1 MKIQSCTRRIAFAAA
16 LFLFALPAHIPAQT
30 KGRIEFDAHVA
41 PTGGRPEP
49 VRQMTFYLLSKSM
62 DEVRSEALQ
71 LEPPPDFDKFV
82 DGLKESPE
90 LKTWMKKHRS
100 VELAGTEFTKSLTPD
115 EIVDIS
121 EFFDAYMSRNAGFK
135 GVGFPK
141 AKFKEKDKEA
151 NPEKYKLEKEEYVA
165 AIRKFIGTVPE
176 SVDGMDVDLT
186 EKNPSAKWQ
195 QQVSAHK
202 QRLDS
207 RTTEI
212 AQRRYLISQ
221 ADTNLDGQGSFA
233 GLAPGNYWISMV
245 GIEAISGDVRLRWN
259 LPVTV
264 RPGETSRVELTNLN
278 AEKSSNSAQNSSH

>member
-1 MKIQSCTRRIAFAAA
+1 MKTKLWYRRTAFAAA
-16 LFLFALPAHIPAQT
+16 LFLIALQAPLAAQIN
-30 KGRIEFDAHVA
+30 GRIEFEARVA

-62 DEVRSEALQ
+62 EDVRSEALQ
-71 LEPPPDFDKFV
+71 LEPAPDFDKFV
-82 DGLKESPE
+82 DDLKESPE

-100 VELAGTEFTKSLTPD
+100 ADLAGTEFTKSLTPQ
-115 EIVDIS
+115 EIVDTP

-151 NPEKYKLEKEEYVA
+151 DPEKYKQQKEEYVA
-165 AIRKFIGTVPE
+165 AIRKFIGAVPE
-176 SVDGMDVDLT
+176 SVDGLDVDLT

-195 QQVSAHK
+195 RLVNVHK
-202 QRLDS
+202 QSLDT
-207 RTTEI
+207 RAAEI
-212 AQRRYLISQ
+212 AQRRYLIGQ
-221 ADTNLDGQGSFA
+221 TDTNLDGQGSFA

-278 AEKSSNSAQNSSH
+278 AEKSNTSAQNSSH